1 MRWFRLSFAALVT
14 AASLVRPG
22 APSAAAETQMLNVPV
37 ETFTLKNGLRVVV
50 HEDHSAPLV
59 AVNLWYH
66 VGSGREIKG
75 RSGFAHLFEHML
87 FQGSKNVD
95 DDEHFSIVQDAG
107 GTANGSTNT
116 DRTNYFEMV
125 PSNYLETALWLEA
138 DRMGYLLAT
147 LDQKKLDNQRDVVKN
162 ERRQRYENAPY
173 GMGFVRVGEML
184 YPATHPYHWP
194 TIGYMEDLSA
204 ASLEDVKGF
213 FTQWYSPDNACLV
226 VAGDVKPSEV
236 KRLATRYFGDIP
248 KGPARPPLPH
258 AAASLAADQRDVM
271 EDQVTLPQIM
281 MAWHSVPL
289 WNKDDPALDIL
300 SSILGQG
307 KASRL
312 YERLVY
318 KEQAAQSVGSF
329 QFTREQAGSFHI
341 TVQAREGHNL
351 TEMEREI
358 LEEIAR
364 MVKEG
369 PTERELQQ
377 AKNSIEA
384 DAVRAVET
392 LLGKADRI
400 NNFMTFRGRP
410 DLFNEELENYRKV
423 TIQDVRRVAETYL
436 NKPKVVLSIVPKGK
450 RDLAAAGATP

>member
-1 MRWFRLSFAALVT
+1 
-14 AASLVRPG
+14 
-22 APSAAAETQMLNVPV
+22 MLHVPV

-50 HEDHSAPLV
+50 HEDHTAPLV

-66 VGSGREIKG
+66 VGSGREVKG

-87 FQGSKNVD
+87 FQGSQNVGD
-95 DDEHFSIVQDAG
+95 DQHFSIVQDAG
-107 GTANGSTNT
+107 GAANGSTNA

-125 PSNYLETALWLEA
+125 PSNYLETALWLES
-138 DRMGYLLAT
+138 DRMGFLLPS
-147 LDQKKLDNQRDVVKN
+147 LDQNKLDNQRDVVKN

-173 GMGFVRVGEML
+173 GMGMMRVGEML

-194 TIGYMEDLSA
+194 TIGYMEDLTA
-204 ASLEDVKGF
+204 ASLDDVKAF

-236 KRLATRYFGDIP
+236 KRLATRYFGDLP

-258 AAASLAADQRDVM
+258 APAALTADQRDVL

-281 MAWHSVPL
+281 MAWHSVPA
-289 WNKDDPALDIL
+289 WDKDDPALDIL
-300 SSILGQG
+300 ASILGQG

-318 KEQAAQSVGSF
+318 KEQSAQSVSSF
-329 QFTREQAGSFHI
+329 EFTREQAGSFHI
-341 TVQAREGHNL
+341 TVQAREGQSL
-351 TEMEREI
+351 TQMERAV
-358 LEEIAR
+358 LEEISR
-364 MVKEG
+364 MAKDG
-369 PTERELQQ
+369 PTDRELQQ

-400 NNFMTFRGRP
+400 NSYMTLRGKP
-410 DLFNEELENYRKV
+410 DLFNEELQNYRKV
-423 TIQDVRRVAETYL
+423 TAQDVRRVAETYL
-436 NKPKVVLSIVPKGK
+436 SRPRVVLSIVPKGK